1 MPDNKN
7 QNQNQKGF
15 EREQQGNR
23 GTEQGGREQQGNR
36 GSQQGGREQQGN
48 RGSQQGGKSSTHIE
62 NEDVRQVGNDNDL
75 DRDLE
80 DADEDVITQRNPRM
94 NDRGEQG
101 QMDRGGQGGM
111 DRDRNR

>member
-7 QNQNQKGF
+7 QNQNQKGL
-15 EREQQGNR
+15 EREQQGN
-23 GTEQGGREQQGNR
+23 Q

-48 RGSQQGGKSSTHIE
+48 RGSQGDKSSTRIE
-62 NEDVRQVGNDNDL
+62 NEDVKQVGNDNDL

-80 DADEDVITQRNPRM
+80 DRDDEDVITQRNPRM
-94 NDRGEQG
+94 NEQ
-101 QMDRGGQGGM
+101 GGQGGM

>member
-15 EREQQGNR
+15 ERQ
-23 GTEQGGREQQGNR
+23 
-36 GSQQGGREQQGN
+36 QQGN